1 MKYCIV
7 HIKTQTA
14 SFRNPEFQNF
24 HKSFV
29 LPPPTTVIGL
39 AGAAL
44 GLSPKEA
51 QDFFD
56 GKGFEMG
63 IGGTSNGKAK
73 DLWKYRTLTTDPK
86 KGPTSVL
93 VREFLFDNNFYFAFG
108 NADENLITELK
119 NAFDTPQYALTLG
132 NSDSIAKVV
141 KAEIID
147 NLSEKAELSN
157 CLLSGKAIEQTLQK
171 MSAGEA
177 VDIFIEYRENMIYD
191 LPIRFEYE
199 SNYGVRRV
207 TQRAA
212 FTFVGSRMLLAEKQL
227 GISFSNQF
235 LPLFPI

>member
-44 GLSPKEA
+44 GLSPKKA

-73 DLWKYRTLTTDPK
+73 DLWKYRTLNPDK
-86 KGPTSVL
+86 PTSVL
-93 VREFLFDNNFYFAFG
+93 IREFLFDNNFYFAFG
-108 NADENLITELK
+108 NENEQLISELK
-119 NAFDTPQYALTLG
+119 DAFDTPQYALTLG

-141 KAEIID
+141 KAEIVD
-147 NLSEKAELSN
+147 TLSEKRELNN
-157 CLLSGKAIEQTLQK
+157 CLLAGKAIEQTLQK

-177 VDIFIEYRENMIYD
+177 LDIFIEYRENMMYD

-199 SNYGVRRV
+199 SDYGVRRV
-207 TQRAA
+207 TKREA
-212 FTFVGSRMLLAEKQL
+212 FTFVGSRMVLADNQH
-227 GISFSNQF
+227 GIAFSNQF
-235 LPLFPI
+235 LPLFSI

>member
-44 GLSPKEA
+44 GLSPKKA

-73 DLWKYRTLTTDPK
+73 DLWKYRTLIPEK
-86 KGPTSVL
+86 PTSVL
-93 VREFLFDNNFYFAFG
+93 IREFLFDNNFYFAFG
-108 NADENLITELK
+108 NEDERLVNQLK
-119 NAFDTPQYALTLG
+119 DAFDTPKYALTLG

-141 KAEIID
+141 KAFVTDLTNE
-147 NLSEKAELSN
+147 EKDLKH
-157 CLLSGKAIEQTLQK
+157 CLLAGKAIEQTLQK
-171 MSAGEA
+171 LSAGEA
-177 VDIFIEYRENMIYD
+177 IDIFIEYKENMIYD
-191 LPIRFEYE
+191 LPTRFEYE
-199 SNYGVRRV
+199 SEYGVRRV
-207 TQRAA
+207 VKRDA
-212 FTFVGSRMLLAEKQL
+212 FTFVGSRILLAEKQR
-227 GISFSNQF
+227 GVIISNQF
-235 LPLFPI
+235 LPVFSI

>member
-24 HKSFV
+24 HKSFM

-44 GLSPKEA
+44 GLSPKKA

-63 IGGTSNGKAK
+63 IGGTSLGKAK
-73 DLWKYRTLTTDPK
+73 DLWKYRTLIPDK
-86 KGPTSVL
+86 PTSVL
-93 VREFLFDNNFYFAFG
+93 TREFLFDNNFYFAFG
-108 NADENLITELK
+108 NENEQLINELK

-132 NSDSIAKVV
+132 NSDSIAKIV
-141 KAEIID
+141 KTDIVD
-147 NLSEKAELSN
+147 TTSEKTELNN
-157 CLLSGKAIEQTLQK
+157 CLLVGKAIEQTLVK

-199 SNYGVRRV
+199 SDYGVRRV
-207 TQRAA
+207 TQREA
-212 FTFVGSRMLLAEKQL
+212 FTFVGSRMVLAMKQR
-227 GISFSNQF
+227 GVSVSNQF
-235 LPLFPI
+235 LPLFSI